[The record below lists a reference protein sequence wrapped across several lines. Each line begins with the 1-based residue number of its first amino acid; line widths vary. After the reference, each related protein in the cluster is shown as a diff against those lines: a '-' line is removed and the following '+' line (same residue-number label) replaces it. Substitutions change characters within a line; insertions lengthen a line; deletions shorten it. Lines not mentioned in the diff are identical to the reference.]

1 MEKKILKDLSMSNAS
16 FKKPIGSFKKNGK
29 KIIGIKSQITLV
41 LKMVQAKY
49 EPTHTLNFRD
59 IECQKNLPKQ
69 NKTLLLKI
77 NFTMEKETMKEYN
90 FQR

>member
-1 MEKKILKDLSMSNAS
+1 MHHLKNQLVALKK
-16 FKKPIGSFKKNGK
+16 KKRE
-29 KIIGIKSQITLV
+29 KIIGIKGQITLV

-59 IECQKNLPKQ
+59 TESQKNLPKQ

-77 NFTMEKETMKEYN
+77 NFTTGKETVKENN

>member
-1 MEKKILKDLSMSNAS
+1 
-16 FKKPIGSFKKNGK
+16 
-29 KIIGIKSQITLV
+29 
-41 LKMVQAKY
+41 MVQAKY

-77 NFTMEKETMKEYN
+77 HSTMEKETMKENN